1 MNYRIK
7 QITKFCASP
16 KTWPEFLL
24 VHVMIIFVFSYLRLE
39 VVTCLFCW
47 YWWNCCQSQLKLSYH
62 IEVPQTSNFNTIAKY
77 KILEENCSWTL
88 AVGNPHK
95 INKELNYIIQSNYVI
110 LNLDKLFPWICWFEI
125 TVTLKYSSTSL
136 IRQLSSKATSLIRS
150 DFICTEIVKYYLN
163 APSREAI
170 PLTWPLF
177 HYRRDGITRGEL
189 L

>member
-1 MNYRIK
+1 MQKCAAYQNLPCNFEVIP
-7 QITKFCASP
+7 ITHFGVIS
-16 KTWPEFLL
+16 L
-24 VHVMIIFVFSYLRLE
+24 FSSN
-39 VVTCLFCW
+39 F
-47 YWWNCCQSQLKLSYH
+47 Q
-62 IEVPQTSNFNTIAKY
+62 NFNTIAKY

-136 IRQLSSKATSLIRS
+136 IRPLPSKATSLIRS

>member
-1 MNYRIK
+1 
-7 QITKFCASP
+7 
-16 KTWPEFLL
+16 
-24 VHVMIIFVFSYLRLE
+24 MIIFVFSYLRLE

-136 IRQLSSKATSLIRS
+136 IRPLSSKARFYLHWDSKILLKCPLKRGHPSYMATFSLQKGWHYKRGTTVVMAS
-150 DFICTEIVKYYLN
+150 SVFL
-163 APSREAI
+163 I
-170 PLTWPLF
+170 PQLVQDAVLRPCEF
-177 HYRRDGITRGEL
+177 D
-189 L
+189 